1 MCLKINQSNI
11 SLSTSKKNWYY
22 NNLRVIFAQKMAF
35 IDEGIHWNN
44 RSIDYLLSKYRL
56 ININSIFNIFLNN
69 IEILFNKYA
78 KLDYKSTLHIT

>member
-1 MCLKINQSNI
+1 
-11 SLSTSKKNWYY
+11 
-22 NNLRVIFAQKMAF
+22 MAF

-69 IEILFNKYA
+69 IEILFNKYE

>member
-1 MCLKINQSNI
+1 
-11 SLSTSKKNWYY
+11 
-22 NNLRVIFAQKMAF
+22 MAF

-69 IEILFNKYA
+69 IEILFNKYE
-78 KLDYKSTLHIT
+78 KLDLKSTLHIT